1 MEQQEVMDKLHRGEL
16 MLMEYMWRKSTTEI
30 LLKRLVKMKILN
42 KKRVG
47 FKTNYE
53 VLVTKKGFLISQRIG
68 KHVHYTVLVK
78 EKEYLKLE
86 GKRIFGGLHNNPL
99 SELISKLHNKEEIT
113 EEKITEIGEWIKSWQ
128 DED

>member
-1 MEQQEVMDKLHRGEL
+1 M
-16 MLMEYMWRKSTTEI
+16 
-30 LLKRLVKMKILN
+30 LN
-42 KKRVG
+42 KKLPDAELKLMKNIWNSG
-47 FKTNYE
+47 YKTVISKDVADEMENKYGWKYTTTIT
-53 VLVTKKGFLISQRIG
+53 LLSRLTKKGFLISQRIG

-99 SELISKLHNKEEIT
+99 SDLISKLHNKEEIT
-113 EEKITEIGEWIKSWQ
+113 EEKITEIGEWIKTWQ

>member
-1 MEQQEVMDKLHRGEL
+1 M
-16 MLMEYMWRKSTTEI
+16 
-30 LLKRLVKMKILN
+30 LN
-42 KKRVG
+42 KKLPDAELKLMKNIWNSG
-47 FKTNYE
+47 YKTIISKDVSDEMENKYGWKHTTTIT
-53 VLVTKKGFLISQRIG
+53 LLSRLTKKGFLISQRIG
-68 KHVHYTVLVK
+68 KHVHYTVLVKEK

-113 EEKITEIGEWIKSWQ
+113 EEKITEIGEWIKTWQ

>member
-1 MEQQEVMDKLHRGEL
+1 M
-16 MLMEYMWRKSTTEI
+16 
-30 LLKRLVKMKILN
+30 LN
-42 KKRVG
+42 KKLPDAELKLMKNIWNSG
-47 FKTNYE
+47 YKTVISKDIADEMEKKYAWKHTTTIT
-53 VLVTKKGFLISQRIG
+53 LLSRLTKKGFLISQRIG

-99 SELISKLHNKEEIT
+99 SDLISKLHNKEEIT
-113 EEKITEIGEWIKSWQ
+113 EEKITEIGEWIKTWQ